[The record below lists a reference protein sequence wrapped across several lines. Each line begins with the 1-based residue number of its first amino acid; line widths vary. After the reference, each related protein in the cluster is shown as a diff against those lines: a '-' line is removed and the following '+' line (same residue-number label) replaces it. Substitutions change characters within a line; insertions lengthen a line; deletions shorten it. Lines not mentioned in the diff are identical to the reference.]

1 LQNKKGEGDMADT
14 KKSDEALRKIQ
25 EIRQNM
31 KSHESRVTQLERE
44 KSERLRSYD
53 QQIKNEQDQINQ
65 FNRQIN
71 DLKRQ
76 I

>member
-1 LQNKKGEGDMADT
+1 MADT

-31 KSHESRVTQLERE
+31 KSHESRVAQLERE
-44 KSERLRSYD
+44 KSDRVRSID
-53 QQIKNEQDQINQ
+53 QQIMNEQDLINQ

>member
-1 LQNKKGEGDMADT
+1 VYARKVKINMADT
-14 KKSDEALRKIQ
+14 RQSDEALRKIQ

-44 KSERLRSYD
+44 KSDRVRSYD
-53 QQIKNEQDQINQ
+53 QQIKSEQYLINQ

>member
-1 LQNKKGEGDMADT
+1 
-14 KKSDEALRKIQ
+14 
-25 EIRQNM
+25 M

-44 KSERLRSYD
+44 KSDRVRSYD
-53 QQIKNEQDQINQ
+53 QQIKSEQYLINQ

>member
-1 LQNKKGEGDMADT
+1 MADT
-14 KKSDEALRKIQ
+14 RKSDEALRKIQ
-25 EIRQNM
+25 ELRQNM
-31 KSHESRVTQLERE
+31 KSHESRVAQLERE
-44 KSERLRSYD
+44 KSDRVRSYD
-53 QQIKNEQDQINQ
+53 QQIKNEQDLINQ

>member
-1 LQNKKGEGDMADT
+1 MADT
-14 KKSDEALRKIQ
+14 RQSDEALRKIQ

-44 KSERLRSYD
+44 KSDRVRSYD
-53 QQIKNEQDQINQ
+53 QQIKSEQYLINQ

>member
-1 LQNKKGEGDMADT
+1 MADT
-14 KKSDEALRKIQ
+14 KKSDESLRKIQ

-31 KSHESRVTQLERE
+31 KSHESRVAQLERE
-44 KSERLRSYD
+44 KSDRVKSYD
-53 QQIKNEQDQINQ
+53 QQIKNEQDLINQ

-71 DLKRQ
+71 DLKRY

>member
-1 LQNKKGEGDMADT
+1 MADT

-31 KSHESRVTQLERE
+31 KSHESRIVQLERE
-44 KSERLRSYD
+44 KSDRVRTYD
-53 QQIKNEQDQINQ
+53 QQIKNEQDQIKQ
-65 FNRQIN
+65 FNRQID

>member
-1 LQNKKGEGDMADT
+1 MADT

-31 KSHESRVTQLERE
+31 KSHESRVAQLERE
-44 KSERLRSYD
+44 KSDRVRSID
-53 QQIKNEQDQINQ
+53 QQIKNEQDLINQ

>member
-1 LQNKKGEGDMADT
+1 MADT

-31 KSHESRVTQLERE
+31 KSHESRVAQLERE
-44 KSERLRSYD
+44 KSERVRSYD
-53 QQIKNEQDQINQ
+53 QQIKNEQDLINQ

>member
-1 LQNKKGEGDMADT
+1 MNDMADT
-14 KKSDEALRKIQ
+14 RKSDEALRKIQ
-25 EIRQNM
+25 ELRQNM
-31 KSHESRVTQLERE
+31 KSHESRVAQLERE
-44 KSERLRSYD
+44 KSDRVRSYD
-53 QQIKNEQDQINQ
+53 QQIKNEQDLINQ